1 MRGSRWL
8 HLVMFGLAICSA
20 GGSAYG
26 EDDSQSRLRA
36 TLRQV
41 TIQMRDL
48 EDQNATLSAKQAEMD
63 RERQSMTQKL
73 QADEKEL
80 VALRGQVQSGREL
93 IDRAQAARAEDRAKW
108 EAAYKDAA
116 DKARTRDAD
125 AKNLAD
131 ATVKLREQLHAAEDK
146 NEALYKLGQELLD
159 LYDNKGLLTVLG
171 GSEPVTK
178 LKRVEYEN
186 LMQDYQDRLRANHI
200 EAPVP

>member
-1 MRGSRWL
+1 MRGSRWQ
-8 HLVMFGLAICSA
+8 HLVVFGLAIWSA
-20 GGSAYG
+20 CGFAYA

-63 RERQSMTQKL
+63 RERQSITEKL

-80 VALRGQVQSGREL
+80 ATLRGQVQSGKDM
-93 IDRAQAARAEDRAKW
+93 IDRAQAAQAEDRAKW

-131 ATVKLREQLHAAEDK
+131 ATVKLREQLRAAEDK

-159 LYDNKGLLTVLG
+159 LYDNKGLFTVLG

-186 LMQDYQDRLRANHI
+186 LMQDYQDKLRANRV
-200 EAPVP
+200 EASVP